1 MHNKFT
7 KSLVILRIEKFYI
20 LVYTN
25 IIENNEEAQRGA
37 QYERMVNTM
46 TNAQIVFNAQIELMN
61 AGIIGTTG
69 NTLEVELPDGT
80 TQEMPE
86 PEAIHTY
93 KAWQRL
99 GYQVKRG
106 EHAVTDLHI
115 WKHTTKK
122 LPEAVLGDDEETK
135 MFFTKAYFFSA
146 SQVEPI
152 RKTVDPSEYVG
163 KKMTIEINQKKRRA

>member
-1 MHNKFT
+1 
-7 KSLVILRIEKFYI
+7 
-20 LVYTN
+20 
-25 IIENNEEAQRGA
+25 
-37 QYERMVNTM
+37 M

-61 AGIIGTTG
+61 RGLIGTTG

-80 TQEMPE
+80 TQTMPE

-115 WKHTTKK
+115 WKYTTKK
-122 LPEAVLGDDEETK
+122 NPDAATVEDEENK
-135 MFFTKAYFFSA
+135 MFFTRAYFFSA

-152 RKTVDPSEYVG
+152 GKKVDPAEFVG
-163 KKMTIEINQKKRRA
+163 KKMTIEINRKK